1 MVKVSISQ
9 VKKLRSQ
16 TGAPIIECQQALKKA
31 GGKLDKAKEILR
43 KKGLARASKK
53 TDRATSCGL
62 VETYV
67 HSTGK
72 VGAMVELCCET
83 DFVARTDEF
92 KNLAH
97 ELAMQVASMNPKD
110 VKALM
115 NQEYIRDPDKKVE
128 ELVKETIG
136 KLGENITI
144 RRFERFK
151 LGE

>member
-1 MVKVSISQ
+1 MAKISISQ

-16 TGAPIIECQQALKKA
+16 TGAPILECQQALKEA

-53 TDRATSCGL
+53 ADRATSAGL

-67 HSTGK
+67 HATGK
-72 VGAMVELCCET
+72 VGAMVELACET

-115 NQEYIRDPDKKVE
+115 NQEYIRDPDKTVE

-136 KLGENITI
+136 KLGENIII
-144 RRFERFK
+144 RRFKRFK

>member
-1 MVKVSISQ
+1 MAKVTISQ
-9 VKKLRSQ
+9 IKKLRSQ
-16 TGAPIIECQQALKKA
+16 TGAPIIECQQALKEA
-31 GGKLDKAKEILR
+31 GGKLDKAKGILR
-43 KKGLARASKK
+43 KKGMARAAKK
-53 TDRATSCGL
+53 ADRATSSGL

-97 ELAMQVASMNPKD
+97 ELAMQVASMNPKN

-115 NQEYIRDPDKKVE
+115 NQEYIRDPKTKVR

-136 KLGENITI
+136 KLGENIVI
-144 RRFERFK
+144 RRFKRFK

>member
-1 MVKVSISQ
+1 MAKISIDQ
-9 VKKLRSQ
+9 VKKLRQ
-16 TGAPIIECQQALKKA
+16 VTGAPIIECRSALEEAGRDFSEAKK
-31 GGKLDKAKEILR
+31 ILR
-43 KKGLARASKK
+43 KKGMARASKK
-53 TDRATSCGL
+53 TDRATLAGL

-67 HSTGK
+67 HNTGR

-92 KNLAH
+92 KELAH

-110 VKALM
+110 VKELLK
-115 NQEYIRDPDKKVE
+115 QEYIRDPKKKVGD
-128 ELVKETIG
+128 LIKEAIG
-136 KLGENITI
+136 KIGENIVL